1 VEQFEDDPEEYIR
14 ADIEGSDADT
24 RRRAVCELIKE
35 LRKYFKKEVTEIF
48 TPYVDALMQ
57 VRCDLGSTGTGI
69 VQERELNQ

>member
-1 VEQFEDDPEEYIR
+1 MEQFEDDPEEYIR

-35 LRKYFKKEVTEIF
+35 LRKYYKKEVTEIF

-57 VRCDLGSTGTGI
+57 VG
-69 VQERELNQ
+69 